1 MATYRPVECYSWGMN
16 DDTGPRFRLWP
27 PVSVGVPLVVG
38 LAISGLVG
46 DPLTTGPVTVVSG
59 WALAVG
65 FVAWNGWALA
75 TMARHRTALL
85 PGGATTTVIETGP
98 FAWSRNPLYIGLL
111 VLSAAVA
118 LLAGSLWAIV
128 LLPVAWALLQ
138 WGAVLPEERYLAAKF
153 GAAYDDYRSRVR
165 RWL

>member
-1 MATYRPVECYSWGMN
+1 MS
-16 DDTGPRFRLWP
+16 DDTGPQFRLWP
-27 PVSVGVPLVVG
+27 PVAVGVPLVVG
-38 LAISGLVG
+38 LAVSGLVG
-46 DPLTTGPVTVVSG
+46 DPLPTGPVTVAAGFV
-59 WALAVG
+59 LAVG

-75 TMARHRTALL
+75 LMARHRTALL
-85 PGGATTTVIETGP
+85 PGGATTTVIDTGP

-111 VLSAAVA
+111 TLSAAIG
-118 LLAGSLWAIV
+118 LLAESLWAIA
-128 LLPVAWALLQ
+128 LLPVAWALLH